1 MRTLNILFL
10 SLLLFSCG
18 QKKPSAPVI
27 EEVPTTAVDT
37 VAVSTPKVALNIQTG
52 DFREIGETGLVMF
65 PLSLSGSERKEGK
78 LLEYKSSSYTHG
90 YWNVL
95 FHDVHTGETRL
106 LSDQRMLISN
116 IMTEPVAVKTNSPD
130 TARRNHFYALRTED
144 VNKDGELSYK
154 DPEYLFMSAM
164 DGSDFRQV
172 SPAGLHLRSWT
183 RIKSAN
189 TLLMV
194 VSRDSNKDGDYDL
207 SDEEFIY
214 TFDLSKQKTPSEIL
228 SSDLK
233 KKLRLLFERDW
244 K

>member
-10 SLLLFSCG
+10 SLMFFSCG
-18 QKKPSAPVI
+18 QQKPSVPVI
-27 EEVPTTAVDT
+27 EESPTTAVDT
-37 VAVSTPKVALNIQTG
+37 VIVSAPKEALNIQAG

-65 PLSLSGSERKEGK
+65 PLSLTGAARKEGK
-78 LLEYKSSSYTHG
+78 IMEYKSSFYTNG

-106 LSDQRMLISN
+106 LSEQRMLISN
-116 IMTEPVAVKTNSPD
+116 ITTEQVEKETDIPD
-130 TARRNHFYALRTED
+130 TARRNHFYSLRTED
-144 VNKDGELSYK
+144 ANKDGELSHK

-172 SPAGLHLRSWT
+172 SPPGLHLRSWT

-189 TLLMV
+189 TLVMI
-194 VSRDSNKDGDYDL
+194 VSRDTNNDGDYDF
-207 SDEEFIY
+207 SDEELIF
-214 TFDLSKQKTPSEIL
+214 TFDLSKGKTPSEIL
-228 SSDLK
+228 SSDMK

>member
-1 MRTLNILFL
+1 MRTLNIFFL
-10 SLLLFSCG
+10 SVLLFSCK
-18 QKKPSAPVI
+18 QQKPSVPVI
-27 EEVPTTAVDT
+27 EESPTTAADT
-37 VAVSTPKVALNIQTG
+37 VVVSEPMEALNVQSG

-65 PLSLSGSERKEGK
+65 PLSLTGAARKEGK
-78 LLEYKSSSYTHG
+78 IVEYKSSSYTNG

-95 FHDVHTGETRL
+95 FHDVHTGKTQL

-116 IMTEPVAVKTNSPD
+116 ITTEPVEKETDSPD
-130 TARRNHFYALRTED
+130 TARRNHFYSLRTED
-144 VNKDGELSYK
+144 VNKDGELSHK

-172 SPAGLHLRSWT
+172 SPPGLHLRSWS

-194 VSRDSNKDGDYDL
+194 VSRDTNKDGDYDL
-207 SDEEFIY
+207 SDEELIY
-214 TFDLSKQKTPSEIL
+214 SFDLLKDKAPKEIL
-228 SSDLK
+228 SPDMK
-233 KKLRLLFERDW
+233 KRLRLLFERDW